1 MKKLGWWWGGGRGV
15 WQTKCIMGDV
25 QKASIQRLMYRAHVL
40 KWPAAIQI
48 YCNKRKRLDRK
59 NSSTSTKLVWDTKID
74 EDKAEDR
81 QGRPENNGW
90 TIGNIQPDCR
100 LDWSFCTGHFW
111 ITTFYFPNSFCLMRF
126 AL

>member
-1 MKKLGWWWGGGRGV
+1 MYSSGQQPYKFIVTKESV
-15 WQTKCIMGDV
+15 WIE
-25 QKASIQRLMYRAHVL
+25 
-40 KWPAAIQI
+40 
-48 YCNKRKRLDRK
+48 K
-59 NSSTSTKLVWDTKID
+59 NSSTSTGLVWDTKID